1 MRASNYRNHRGAYT
15 PWNHAQM
22 VRAALVEGIALR
34 PSIDPTEFAVAE
46 TQRYRRLLRDFTNPG
61 LHERIDHAYDILNGN
76 DLTSIPDTLLT
87 LPKLNYL
94 LIRENDFDESEI
106 KETIEKFEQ
115 KGVTVQYE

>member
-1 MRASNYRNHRGAYT
+1 LES
-15 PWNHAQM
+15 
-22 VRAALVEGIALR
+22 L
-34 PSIDPTEFAVAE
+34 AV
-46 TQRYRRLLRDFTNPG
+46 
-61 LHERIDHAYDILNGN
+61 NGN

>member
-1 MRASNYRNHRGAYT
+1 MIE
-15 PWNHAQM
+15 
-22 VRAALVEGIALR
+22 LL
-34 PSIDPTEFAVAE
+34 SILQAGF
-46 TQRYRRLLRDFTNPG
+46 
-61 LHERIDHAYDILNGN
+61 
-76 DLTSIPDTLLT
+76 PDTLLT